1 MSRRIQRSKARRE
14 QQNSESSSNSL
25 DEKFNNLRI
34 VGNRSENINAT
45 GIKDDDIDENSL
57 NLGSKLPSQSRFG
70 LEEKTVLQLF
80 QNLWISK
87 YVNQNGSIN
96 VLEDLEGQ
104 EFDDVP
110 FSGLLKSIQQVK
122 TDLFNREYL
131 KAWDSD
137 EKREAY
143 AIRWSSSRA
152 LAYGCL
158 LAEQRD
164 IRNCLFEKQHDY
176 VEDEDEDEDKSNNTI
191 NQHVKNILCIG
202 AGAGGEVIGLSSMI
216 SKFLQKQEISELRA
230 NERIFKVH
238 AVDIANWRNIINDI
252 DTYVNDNWIKPN
264 NINTAVNK
272 VELKFDNKDVLKMSH
287 EELNLKSLNLITS
300 MFTTNELIS
309 ESKLET
315 IKFLKTLSTYCSK
328 NCLFLIVESA
338 GSYSNVSIGSKQF
351 PVFFLIDMILCGK
364 RGDEGSG
371 AWEIVDEND
380 TIWYRV
386 NKDIDYIL
394 KLENMRFFYRLYRK
408 K

>member
-34 VGNRSENINAT
+34 GGNRSENINTT
-45 GIKDDDIDENSL
+45 GIEDDDIDENSS

-87 YVNQNGSIN
+87 YANQIGSIN

-104 EFDDVP
+104 EVDDVP

-230 NERIFKVH
+230 NERFFKVH

-287 EELNLKSLNLITS
+287 EELNLKNLNLITS

-364 RGDEGSG
+364 RGDESSG

-380 TIWYRV
+380 SIWYRV

>member
-1 MSRRIQRSKARRE
+1 M
-14 QQNSESSSNSL
+14 
-25 DEKFNNLRI
+25 
-34 VGNRSENINAT
+34 
-45 GIKDDDIDENSL
+45 
-57 NLGSKLPSQSRFG
+57 P
-70 LEEKTVLQLF
+70 
-80 QNLWISK
+80 
-87 YVNQNGSIN
+87 
-96 VLEDLEGQ
+96 
-104 EFDDVP
+104 
-110 FSGLLKSIQQVK
+110 VK
-122 TDLFNREYL
+122 ITSDLFNREYL

-137 EKREAY
+137 AKREAY

-158 LAEQRD
+158 FAEQRY
-164 IRNCLFEKQHDY
+164 IRNCLFEKE
-176 VEDEDEDEDKSNNTI
+176 EDDKEEEDDGEGNVTI
-191 NQHVKNILCIG
+191 NQHIKHILCIG

-216 SKFLQKQEISELRA
+216 SKFLQKQEINELRA

-238 AVDIANWRNIINDI
+238 AVDIANWGNIINDI
-252 DTYVNDNWIKPN
+252 DTYVNENWIKPN

-287 EELNLKSLNLITS
+287 EELNLKNLNLITS

-364 RGDEGSG
+364 RGDENSG

-380 TIWYRV
+380 SIWYRV

-408 K
+408 R

>member
-1 MSRRIQRSKARRE
+1 
-14 QQNSESSSNSL
+14 
-25 DEKFNNLRI
+25 
-34 VGNRSENINAT
+34 
-45 GIKDDDIDENSL
+45 
-57 NLGSKLPSQSRFG
+57 
-70 LEEKTVLQLF
+70 
-80 QNLWISK
+80 
-87 YVNQNGSIN
+87 
-96 VLEDLEGQ
+96 
-104 EFDDVP
+104 
-110 FSGLLKSIQQVK
+110 
-122 TDLFNREYL
+122 
-131 KAWDSD
+131 
-137 EKREAY
+137 
-143 AIRWSSSRA
+143 
-152 LAYGCL
+152 
-158 LAEQRD
+158 
-164 IRNCLFEKQHDY
+164 
-176 VEDEDEDEDKSNNTI
+176 
-191 NQHVKNILCIG
+191 
-202 AGAGGEVIGLSSMI
+202 MI

-238 AVDIANWRNIINDI
+238 AVDIANWGNIINDI

-364 RGDEGSG
+364 RGDESSG

-380 TIWYRV
+380 SIWYRV

>member
-34 VGNRSENINAT
+34 GGNRSENINTT
-45 GIKDDDIDENSL
+45 GIEDDDIDENSS

-87 YVNQNGSIN
+87 YANQIGSIN

-104 EFDDVP
+104 EVDDVP

-230 NERIFKVH
+230 NERFFKVH
-238 AVDIANWRNIINDI
+238 AVDIANWGNIINDI

-287 EELNLKSLNLITS
+287 EELNLKNLNLITS

-364 RGDEGSG
+364 RGDESSG

-380 TIWYRV
+380 SIWYRV

>member
-34 VGNRSENINAT
+34 GGNRSENINTT
-45 GIKDDDIDENSL
+45 GIEDDDIDENSL

-238 AVDIANWRNIINDI
+238 AVDIANWGNIINDI

-364 RGDEGSG
+364 RGDESSG

-380 TIWYRV
+380 SIWYRV

>member
-34 VGNRSENINAT
+34 GGNRSENINTT
-45 GIKDDDIDENSL
+45 GIEDDDIDENSL

-164 IRNCLFEKQHDY
+164 IRNCLFEKQHEY

-238 AVDIANWRNIINDI
+238 AVDIANWGNIINDI

-364 RGDEGSG
+364 RGDESSG

-380 TIWYRV
+380 SIWYRV

>member
-272 VELKFDNKDVLKMSH
+272 VELKFDNKD
-287 EELNLKSLNLITS
+287 NQN
-300 MFTTNELIS
+300 
-309 ESKLET
+309 
-315 IKFLKTLSTYCSK
+315 
-328 NCLFLIVESA
+328 
-338 GSYSNVSIGSKQF
+338 
-351 PVFFLIDMILCGK
+351 
-364 RGDEGSG
+364 
-371 AWEIVDEND
+371 
-380 TIWYRV
+380 
-386 NKDIDYIL
+386 
-394 KLENMRFFYRLYRK
+394 
-408 K
+408 

>member
-14 QQNSESSSNSL
+14 QQNLESSSNSL

-34 VGNRSENINAT
+34 GGNRPQKTNTTLI
-45 GIKDDDIDENSL
+45 DDDDMEENSL
-57 NLGSKLPSQSRFG
+57 NVGSKLPSQSRFG

-80 QNLWISK
+80 ENLWISK
-87 YVNQNGSIN
+87 YASQNNSIN
-96 VLEDLEGQ
+96 LSDDSEGQ
-104 EFDDVP
+104 EIPDIP
-110 FSGLLKSIQQVK
+110 LSGLLKSIQQVK
-122 TDLFNREYL
+122 SDLFNREYL

-137 EKREAY
+137 AKREAY

-158 LAEQRD
+158 FAEQRYL
-164 IRNCLFEKQHDY
+164 RNCLFEKEEEE
-176 VEDEDEDEDKSNNTI
+176 EDDEEDKVTI
-191 NQHVKNILCIG
+191 NQHIKHILCIG

-216 SKFLQKQEISELRA
+216 SKFLQKQEINELRA
-230 NERIFKVH
+230 NERIFKIH
-238 AVDIANWRNIINDI
+238 AVDIANWGNIINDI
-252 DTYVNDNWIKPN
+252 DTYVNENWIKPN
-264 NINTAVNK
+264 SINTAVNK
-272 VELKFDNKDVLKMSH
+272 VELKFDNKDVLKMSY
-287 EELNLKSLNLITS
+287 EELNLKNLNLITS

-364 RGDEGSG
+364 RGDENSG

-380 TIWYRV
+380 SIWYRV

-408 K
+408 R